1 MSKNFVFALTLL
13 ISAAASAMDN
23 PFPTIISL
31 EAPVEVTVS
40 TVVAP
45 TLPEV
50 ALEIVGSSVKE
61 GTGAGTA
68 AAQEI
73 PKSLARRLAAPF
85 VWVVTKTKNGVIS
98 AKDGVVYSAFAVKK
112 APGQYINW
120 FKNDK
125 IKATAITAAAL
136 VVAGGIGYVAYNW
149 YQQKKA
155 EKKRTQE
162 LLNSVG

>member
-13 ISAAASAMDN
+13 ISAAASAMEDPN
-23 PFPTIISL
+23 LSTYTI
-31 EAPVEVTVS
+31 PVEVT
-40 TVVAP
+40 VAP

-50 ALEIVGSSVKE
+50 TLEIVGASVKK
-61 GTGAGTA
+61 GTEAVTA
-68 AAQEI
+68 VAEEVS
-73 PKSLARRLAAPF
+73 KGGLTGRLAAPF
-85 VWVVTKTKNGVIS
+85 VWVATKTKNGAIS
-98 AKDGVVYSAFAVKK
+98 AKDVVINSAFAVKN

-136 VVAGGIGYVAYNW
+136 VVAGGIGYIAYNL

-155 EKKRTQE
+155 EKERTQE
-162 LLNSVG
+162 LLNSFE